1 MPLKKTHIYLLP
13 LYANKENL
21 EENRYK
27 TEYESRIRFSK
38 SNIKLEL
45 SEVNSLVE
53 EQYCLSIMSAK
64 YVLEGMMSKNE
75 IKEAMIHHH
84 PHGHPW
90 KHIQF
95 KFTSQNE
102 VIRIN
107 LEPVDEEDYLKCIKG
122 FLHIS
127 QDLIEL
133 EQQENKIDHNLID
146 YFFDKKVNELEPFRI
161 YLLNKI
167 KTAYDNGN
175 MLNNSDEVVDSNQ
188 LRSFKSEKRLLPF
201 LDW

>member
-1 MPLKKTHIYLLP
+1 MSKKIHIYLLP
-13 LYANKENL
+13 FYANKENL
-21 EENRYK
+21 EENRGK
-27 TEYESRIRFSK
+27 MEHESRIRFSK
-38 SNIKLEL
+38 NDIQLEL
-45 SEVNSLVE
+45 SEINSLIE
-53 EQYCLSIMSAK
+53 ERYCLSITSAK
-64 YVLEGMMSKNE
+64 YILEGTMSKNE

-90 KHIQF
+90 KHLQF
-95 KFTSQNE
+95 KLSSQNE

-133 EQQENKIDHNLID
+133 EQENIDKNLLN
-146 YFFDKKVNELEPFRI
+146 YFFDDKISELKSFRT

-167 KTAYDNGN
+167 KTSYENGN
-175 MLNNSDEVVDSNQ
+175 ILNNSNKSINSEQ
-188 LRSFKSEKRLLPF
+188 LEILKSEEKLLPF
-201 LDW
+201 FDFK